1 MATTGAACFWVAS
14 MQLARLAEEAQLR
27 RMADAAAGLADILA
41 RDVVPP
47 TPESFAAAA
56 GEIAATARVNFDL
69 LAIDGTPVETVA
81 GPSPARG
88 ESGWQGGAE
97 SLLAEARA
105 GRIARTSRYDAASRR
120 RVHAA
125 AVVIGPPH
133 APVGIVR
140 ATADTA
146 AADRELAAAQRRLL
160 AGCLLAVAAAIAA
173 GYALARRAARPV
185 RELSNAARRLAAGQF
200 DVSLPVAEAAELS
213 DLATAIAG
221 LREQLVERGLTI
233 GRQGTQ
239 QEAVLGS
246 MIEGVLAIDARQRIV
261 SINHGAA
268 ELLGLDPGKSLR
280 RPLQEVV
287 RNPDLRRFALLA
299 IDCREPVE
307 DDLVIR
313 GARDRTIRL
322 RGTALRDVSGE
333 GGAVIVLN
341 DACPFSE
348 THAIGTAFAL
358 ADPRVTYLHK
368 ANGGLSSARNSG
380 IDYALA
386 AWPGLRAIYFL
397 DADNRLTGSAIASAA
412 SVMTRKGADWVYPH
426 IDKFGMEW
434 SGNYAAPYSRLAHV
448 TFDNLCEAGS
458 LVARHVFDAGLRFD
472 ETMKDGFEDWDF
484 WLQAIAQGFTGELDP
499 VLGLEYRQR
508 AESMVASSNR
518 RRARIIGELRVKH
531 RALFAPARLLAWEHA
546 EAPRFAIFEA
556 EKNVVRGLTD
566 PAQPQHLWRWE
577 EWLQAFHAEACEPET
592 FGTPPFLICLS
603 GEVIEELRRLRLW
616 PGVLWQIE
624 RLATR
629 YALVVLHAVPDP
641 VRIAFSVVLPGEFEP
656 EGPPTGHALRQTSLR
671 DQLSNPPNTAP
682 NGLDRF
688 KRDVVHLII
697 KAPFT
702 GPLPG
707 DPGLRRLL
715 DANCGLRTKRQ
726 ARRWS
731 WRSTAYM
738 PQLRRYHKHLGNS
751 LGGSPI
757 FVRSPT
763 APGRPQIGFALPIAA
778 FGGVER
784 VAVALAGILRASGY
798 DTHLILLGAPEAALA
813 DQLIKNFDSI
823 AILAVPSIPLDGG
836 KQRFFGHNF
845 AVAADLERITPPL
858 IGLCAGLDAIILS
871 HTVTFSAML
880 GQLREL

>member
-1 MATTGAACFWVAS
+1 MPRTRFVWQLFAGWCVLVSATGAACFWVAS

-69 LAIDGTPVETVA
+69 LAIDGTPLETVA
-81 GPSPARG
+81 GPGPARSA
-88 ESGWQGGAE
+88 SGWQGGAE
-97 SLLAEARA
+97 PLLAEARA

-125 AVVIGPPH
+125 AVAIGPPQ
-133 APVGIVR
+133 ALAGIVR

-341 DACPFSE
+341 D
-348 THAIGTAFAL
+348 
-358 ADPRVTYLHK
+358 VTDIQRLENMRRDFV
-368 ANGGLSSARNSG
+368 ANVSHELKT
-380 IDYALA
+380 
-386 AWPGLRAIYFL
+386 P
-397 DADNRLTGSAIASAA
+397 IASIKGFVETLLDGAA
-412 SVMTRKGADWVYPH
+412 DDPAD
-426 IDKFGMEW
+426 
-434 SGNYAAPYSRLAHV
+434 SRRFL
-448 TFDNLCEAGS
+448 EI
-458 LVARHVFDAGLRFD
+458 VARQADRLEAIIEDLLALSRIEQSEGAGNLPLERVHVLA
-472 ETMKDGFEDWDF
+472 
-484 WLQAIAQGFTGELDP
+484 
-499 VLGLEYRQR
+499 VLS
-508 AESMVASSNR
+508 AAVADCR
-518 RRARIIGELRVKH
+518 PRARDRGVVVDVACDGMLEADVNPALLEQAVINLVDNAVKYSDSGDTIWVS
-531 RALFAPARLLAWEHA
+531 A
-546 EAPRFAIFEA
+546 
-556 EKNVVRGLTD
+556 V
-566 PAQPQHLWRWE
+566 E
-577 EWLQAFHAEACEPET
+577 E
-592 FGTPPFLICLS
+592 
-603 GEVIEELRRLRLW
+603 
-616 PGVLWQIE
+616 
-624 RLATR
+624 
-629 YALVVLHAVPDP
+629 
-641 VRIAFSVVLPGEFEP
+641 
-656 EGPPTGHALRQTSLR
+656 
-671 DQLSNPPNTAP
+671 
-682 NGLDRF
+682 
-688 KRDVVHLII
+688 
-697 KAPFT
+697 
-702 GPLPG
+702 
-707 DPGLRRLL
+707 
-715 DANCGLRTKRQ
+715 
-726 ARRWS
+726 
-731 WRSTAYM
+731 
-738 PQLRRYHKHLGNS
+738 
-751 LGGSPI
+751 
-757 FVRSPT
+757 
-763 APGRPQIGFALPIAA
+763 
-778 FGGVER
+778 
-784 VAVALAGILRASGY
+784 
-798 DTHLILLGAPEAALA
+798 
-813 DQLIKNFDSI
+813 
-823 AILAVPSIPLDGG
+823 
-836 KQRFFGHNF
+836 
-845 AVAADLERITPPL
+845 VAADGPAVRIVVRDEGCGIAAEHLPRLFERFYRVDMARSRKLGGTGLGLSIVKHIVQAHGGSVAVESTP
-858 IGLCAGLDAIILS
+858 GTGS
-871 HTVTFSAML
+871 TFTIDLPAAVPV
-880 GQLREL
+880 